1 MIRLRLL
8 IPVDIGVRPNLDLE
22 EVYDLRLRL
31 WPRLLNPVI
40 RFVNALRD
48 KKASPWCAVFLR
60 YSILGEGDGEKL

>member
-1 MIRLRLL
+1 MIRLRLR

-22 EVYDLRLRL
+22 EVHDLRLRL

-48 KKASPWCAVFLR
+48 KKASPWRAVFLR